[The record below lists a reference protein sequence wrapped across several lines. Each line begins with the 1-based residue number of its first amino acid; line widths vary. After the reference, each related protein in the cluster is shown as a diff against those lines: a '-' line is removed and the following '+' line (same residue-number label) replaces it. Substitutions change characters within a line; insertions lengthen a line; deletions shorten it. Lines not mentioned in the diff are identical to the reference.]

1 MKKLGLIGGT
11 GPESTLIYYR
21 RLHES
26 VAQAAGET
34 VIPTM
39 TIENLSAFT
48 VFELLG
54 GDRGVDKLHD
64 YLLEGIRNLA
74 AAGAEVAAL
83 SANTTH
89 IVIDRLRETSPVPL
103 ISSID
108 STRRAVAAA
117 GVQSVALLGTEFTM
131 VNDFLAGPL
140 REDGVHVAI
149 PDAGEVAYIQEKI
162 ATELELGIVREE
174 TREGFLG
181 VINRLITDDGVE
193 LIILA
198 CTELPL
204 LFPEGTL
211 PVPGLDTIDPHIE
224 DLTSAILEK

>member
-26 VAQAAGET
+26 VQKAAGET
-34 VIPTM
+34 VIPPM

-48 VFELLG
+48 VFEYLG
-54 GDRGVDKLHD
+54 DGGVDKLHD
-64 YLLEGIRNLA
+64 YLLAGLRNLA
-74 AAGAEVAAL
+74 AAGADFAAL

-89 IVIDRLRETSPVPL
+89 IVIDRLQESSPLPL

-108 STRRAVAAA
+108 STRRAVAEA
-117 GVQSVALLGTEFTM
+117 GVGSVALLGTEFTV
-131 VNDFLAGPL
+131 VNDFLAAPL
-140 REDGVHVAI
+140 REDGVHVAV
-149 PDAGEVAYIQEKI
+149 PDAEEVAYIQDKI
-162 ATELELGIVREE
+162 ATELELGVVREE

-181 VINRLITDDGVE
+181 IINRLITDDGAE

-211 PVPGLDTIDPHIE
+211 PVPGLDTIDPHVE
-224 DLTSAILEK
+224 DLTRAILG